1 KPPAPWERP
10 PHALAVHPTCPSHR
24 AFSASAYAAGPGDA
38 FPTAH
43 LNHGYANHSSAFSL
57 SYPEGPNGA
66 ASAGLG
72 YSSSS
77 ASPII
82 GVGWGIE
89 GAGSPHGDRGRGRG
103 RTHTHTA
110 TQLGRH
116 DPEGSGSGHL

>member
-1 KPPAPWERP
+1 MEHP

-24 AFSASAYAAGPGDA
+24 ASSASAYAAGP
-38 FPTAH
+38 
-43 LNHGYANHSSAFSL
+43 HGYANHSSAFSL

-66 ASAGLG
+66 ASAGPG

-89 GAGSPHGDRGRGRG
+89 GAGSPLGDRGRRRG
-103 RTHTHTA
+103 RTRTHTA

-116 DPEGSGSGHL
+116 DPEGSG